1 MKVFGFSLVALA
13 ISIGAFGSDIDSLK
27 VTLRYQQLPEEQAQT
42 IFHLSEEMINE
53 GRAGVDSL
61 LDRGIALAESYQLYP
76 WLGQMLYLKGRYKD
90 QEREYNEAYYSFAL
104 AEKISLDTD
113 DYILLAKSQIALGK
127 YLTET
132 QRPEEAVAKFKSAA
146 ALLVS
151 ENREDLL
158 AYLHE
163 NMGYLHLSTR
173 AYAEAN
179 QEFAL
184 AYAFAT
190 KANNLAMQAK
200 TAYTLANNLIYD
212 GALEEAKV
220 YLDKAAGHASELGS
234 EIHLLRTH
242 FNLGFYWR
250 KAGNLI
256 EAEAYYRS
264 AYEMSL
270 AYDPNPEDINF
281 RACEYAK
288 LLINQDRFS
297 EAGTLLEDR
306 AAQYPDSPGKYSLR
320 VLSL

>member
-1 MKVFGFSLVALA
+1 M
-13 ISIGAFGSDIDSLK
+13 
-27 VTLRYQQLPEEQAQT
+27 
-42 IFHLSEEMINE
+42 
-53 GRAGVDSL
+53 
-61 LDRGIALAESYQLYP
+61 
-76 WLGQMLYLKGRYKD
+76 
-90 QEREYNEAYYSFAL
+90 
-104 AEKISLDTD
+104 
-113 DYILLAKSQIALGK
+113 
-127 YLTET
+127 
-132 QRPEEAVAKFKSAA
+132 AKFKSAA

-234 EIHLLRTH
+234 EIHILRTH

-320 VLSL
+320 VLSLLADLYQKEGKYAESLAAERKHREASVARSQAESQAQMARKESEITLALSRIDELEREAGLRKERQRWLLLVGLIALLGAGVWYRQWRITIRHRKAAEANATHWPELDRRMDALQRALNVLGEP